1 VLNASWSQFDYQT
14 GAFRLVTWG
23 DVNHLR
29 DTSRDD
35 T

>member
-1 VLNASWSQFDYQT
+1 VLNACWNQFDYHQ

-23 DVNHLR
+23 DVHHLR